1 MPFAKDG
8 DPRWRQSLETCISG
22 LWYISFSFPVCR
34 YLLRAIQHA
43 LVAAGF
49 ADTDLAPGVTRILR
63 YFARN
68 VWKKSLLDTLQS
80 RYQAYDSQANLRTV
94 EDLLLSVENLALNE
108 TNDG

>member
-1 MPFAKDG
+1 M
-8 DPRWRQSLETCISG
+8 
-22 LWYISFSFPVCR
+22 CR

-49 ADTDLAPGVTRILR
+49 AETDLCPEVTRILR

-80 RYQAYDSQANLRTV
+80 RYPAFDPQNSLRSV
-94 EDLLLSVENLALNE
+94 EDLLVSVESLALSDE
-108 TNDG
+108 HG